1 MGFPGAL
8 IGRMEIFLLRRHWPR
23 TLSGSMI
30 VLTTR
35 EQSNI
40 HKFSAALRYVTDG
53 SEIVVT
59 CYHRGT
65 HWYCNLLAHPEV
77 FIEVKGRRWHAFA
90 SPLIDVKERRR
101 AIELFR
107 SQRRE
112 NFHKIFGVAADA
124 PALELEEALEPYEFA
139 RITPLNW

>member
-1 MGFPGAL
+1 MSLPGAFV
-8 IGRMEIFLLRRHWPR
+8 GRMEIFLLRRRWLR
-23 TLSGSMI
+23 RLGGSMI

-35 EQSNI
+35 EQSNL
-40 HKFSAALRYVTDG
+40 HKFSAALRYVADG

-77 FIEVKGRRWHAFA
+77 FIEIQGRRWHAFA
-90 SPLIDVKERRR
+90 RPLIDDKERQR

-107 SQRRE
+107 NQRRE
-112 NFHKIFGVAADA
+112 NFEKIFGVPADA
-124 PALELEEALEPYEFA
+124 PAGELEKALEPYEFA